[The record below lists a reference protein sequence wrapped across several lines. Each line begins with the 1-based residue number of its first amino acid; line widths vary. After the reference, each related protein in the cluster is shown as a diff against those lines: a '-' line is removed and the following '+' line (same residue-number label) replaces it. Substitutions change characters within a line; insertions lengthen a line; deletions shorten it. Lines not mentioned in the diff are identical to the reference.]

1 MREAHWNWLPFP
13 SPGNLPDLGI
23 ESHLL
28 HWQADFFFLP
38 LHHLGSHDKVRIVRF
53 EVLVV
58 PQRIIKVKIIK
69 IIGIIIR

>member
-13 SPGNLPDLGI
+13 SPENLPDLGI

-28 HWQADFFFLP
+28 HWQADFFYHCTTWEAMIKF
-38 LHHLGSHDKVRIVRF
+38 RIVRF

>member
-1 MREAHWNWLPFP
+1 MPFP

-28 HWQADFFFLP
+28 HWQADFFLP
-38 LHHLGSHDKVRIVRF
+38 LHHLGSHDKVQIVRF

>member
-1 MREAHWNWLPFP
+1 MKVTNTTDFRL
-13 SPGNLPDLGI
+13 SLGRYTA
-23 ESHLL
+23 SFR
-28 HWQADFFFLP
+28 ADFFLP
-38 LHHLGSHDKVRIVRF
+38 LHHLGSHDKVQIVRF